1 MIIAREYA
9 IIKGVKSYKNSI
21 IKLKGC
27 DFVFEVSI
35 ENLRKV
41 FEDFY
46 NLTKFMIVLYDHD
59 RKPLFCYPEK
69 MCDFCQCVRKSPELY
84 EKCIECDNHGFDICD
99 ATRNPYI
106 YECHM
111 SVIEAIAPIR
121 SGEMNIGYLMFGQ
134 IARENKDKIRSS
146 AIKACQQFGINIT
159 EDMILKITT
168 ADDKYIE
175 SAVNMM
181 TMCASYLYTN
191 EIIKNNPDILVYQLK
206 EYLRKNLDQDLSIEA
221 ICKQFYI
228 SQSKLYKLS
237 KENFGMGISDYI
249 RSLRLKK
256 AQKLLLDTDM
266 PITQVSETVG
276 IYDTNYF
283 IRAFKKQTGTT
294 PLKFR
299 SQKNSFSRN

>member
-1 MIIAREYA
+1 M
-9 IIKGVKSYKNSI
+9 
-21 IKLKGC
+21 
-27 DFVFEVSI
+27 FEVAL
-35 ENLRKV
+35 EDLEKV

-46 NLTKFMIVLYDHD
+46 NLTKFMIVLYDSD
-59 RKPLFCYPEK
+59 RKALFSYPK
-69 MCDFCQCVRKSPELY
+69 NMCEFCRCVRESPELY

-99 ATRNPYI
+99 ATRKPYI

-134 IARENKDKIRSS
+134 IALENKDKIR
-146 AIKACQQFGINIT
+146 ACARKACELYDIDIT
-159 EDMILKITT
+159 EDMISKITT
-168 ADDKYIE
+168 ADEKYIA

-191 EIIKNNPDILVYQLK
+191 EIIKNNPNILVYQLK
-206 EYLRKNLDQDLSIEA
+206 EYLKENLDQSLSIEA

-228 SQSKLYKLS
+228 SQSKLYKLA
-237 KENFGMGISDYI
+237 KTNLGMGISDYI
-249 RSLRLKK
+249 RYQRLTK
-256 AQKLLLDTDM
+256 AKKLLLDTDM
-266 PITQVSETVG
+266 SITQIAETVG

-299 SQKNSFSRN
+299 SQRNSLSRN